1 MKPPYDI
8 TGIILSLV
16 ASISEKIGA
25 ISANLVDKPSPQ
37 LRKQNKIKTIHASL
51 AIEGNKLTK
60 EQVTTIIDNKK
71 VIGPQKDIL
80 EVLNA
85 IKVYDVLASF
95 NPTSS
100 KSFLLAHKLLMTGL
114 VDQPGKYRTQGVG
127 IFQGDNVAHVG
138 PPPHQVPHLME
149 DLFKY
154 VKSSKE
160 IALIKGCVFHYEME
174 FIHPFMD
181 GNGRMGRLWQTTIL
195 MKEYPVFE
203 FLPVETL
210 ISQTQQDYYKA
221 LAESDKAGKSTTFI
235 EYMLDVIDKSLNEL
249 LSYNNRIMSDIDR
262 LEYFS
267 SLGKN
272 EFSRKDYMDVF
283 KNISSATA
291 SRDLMKGVALNLLVK
306 TGDKNKTVYRYI
318 DKHQTNPK

>member
-1 MKPPYDI
+1 
-8 TGIILSLV
+8 
-16 ASISEKIGA
+16 
-25 ISANLVDKPSPQ
+25 
-37 LRKQNKIKTIHASL
+37 
-51 AIEGNKLTK
+51 
-60 EQVTTIIDNKK
+60 
-71 VIGPQKDIL
+71 
-80 EVLNA
+80 
-85 IKVYDVLASF
+85 
-95 NPTSS
+95 
-100 KSFLLAHKLLMTGL
+100 
-114 VDQPGKYRTQGVG
+114 
-127 IFQGDNVAHVG
+127 
-138 PPPHQVPHLME
+138 
-149 DLFKY
+149 
-154 VKSSKE
+154 
-160 IALIKGCVFHYEME
+160 ME
-174 FIHPFMD
+174 FIHPFLD

-221 LAESDKAGKSTTFI
+221 LADSDNAGKSTTFI
-235 EYMLDVIDKSLNEL
+235 EYMLDVIDQSLNEL
-249 LSYNNRIMSDIDR
+249 LIFNNRIMSDIDR